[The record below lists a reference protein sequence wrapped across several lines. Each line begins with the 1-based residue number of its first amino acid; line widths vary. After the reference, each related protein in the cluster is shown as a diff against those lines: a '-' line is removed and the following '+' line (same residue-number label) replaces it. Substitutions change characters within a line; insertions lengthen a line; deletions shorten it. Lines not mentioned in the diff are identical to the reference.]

1 MSKLTHGFVIDERKC
16 DGHMACMR
24 VCPTQAIRVRDGKA
38 KVLPALCVD
47 CGFCLSVCPT
57 NSIQPTTR
65 SFAELDRFKFKVA
78 VPSPVL
84 FGQFPQGI
92 SPAHIIAGL
101 KGIGFDA
108 VWNFAVDIALV
119 NRAIRDYV
127 TSWTGPFPLISI
139 ACPVIVRLVQVLYP
153 RMIDQLLRVQV
164 PREVAAREAKRKY
177 SAELGI
183 SREEIAAV
191 YITPCQA
198 KTISII
204 EPAEGVKSHLEGAL
218 AISDVYNDILALT
231 RNLDDV
237 GEDVSLPWP
246 ACDPAMLRWAS
257 CDGQASNLADHRY
270 MSVAGLTHVI
280 QVFEDIYK
288 GKLRNVEYLE
298 CMACR
303 GGCLGG
309 NLTVDNLYVS
319 LAKIHR
325 LQAELADQDPK
336 LVAEVERRYP
346 TEDFTLKGQVRPRTT
361 ERSPA
366 DLKER
371 VRRIK
376 TEEALRTTLPGVD
389 CGLCGSP
396 TCKAFAN
403 DVAGGHADRK
413 DCILFSDKRVEEL
426 RRTYLSEKTSS
437 PEQNS

>member
-1 MSKLTHGFVIDERKC
+1 
-16 DGHMACMR
+16 MACMR

-65 SFAELDRFKFKVA
+65 SFADLDRFKFKVA

-191 YITPCQA
+191 YITPL
-198 KTISII
+198 
-204 EPAEGVKSHLEGAL
+204 P
-218 AISDVYNDILALT
+218 
-231 RNLDDV
+231 
-237 GEDVSLPWP
+237 GEDHLHHRARRGRQEPPGRRPGHLGRVQRHPRP
-246 ACDPAMLRWAS
+246 DPQPGRRRRGRVPTL
-257 CDGQASNLADHRY
+257 
-270 MSVAGLTHVI
+270 AGLRPSHAAL
-280 QVFEDIYK
+280 
-288 GKLRNVEYLE
+288 GKLR
-298 CMACR
+298 R
-303 GGCLGG
+303 
-309 NLTVDNLYVS
+309 
-319 LAKIHR
+319 
-325 LQAELADQDPK
+325 P
-336 LVAEVERRYP
+336 
-346 TEDFTLKGQVRPRTT
+346 GQQ
-361 ERSPA
+361 
-366 DLKER
+366 
-371 VRRIK
+371 
-376 TEEALRTTLPGVD
+376 PG
-389 CGLCGSP
+389 
-396 TCKAFAN
+396 
-403 DVAGGHADRK
+403 
-413 DCILFSDKRVEEL
+413 
-426 RRTYLSEKTSS
+426 
-437 PEQNS
+437 